1 MAHLVVFGDFICD
14 LLDRKILVL
23 WNLTV
28 AHVLAHNPLFLAG
41 DDVLQEV
48 DGHLLCVKY
57 K

>member
-1 MAHLVVFGDFICD
+1 MVHLGVFGDFVCD

-28 AHVLAHNPLFLAG
+28 AHVLAHNPLLLAG

-57 K
+57 N